1 MSVGADCK
9 VSYRLAGMSCHI
21 LTSSIPFSSLFD
33 NAATGWESD
42 EPYARGLV
50 ISLDFTGMTAT
61 LETEAIPYN
70 KTVSQR

>member
-1 MSVGADCK
+1 M
-9 VSYRLAGMSCHI
+9 
-21 LTSSIPFSSLFD
+21 LTSSIPCSSLFD
-33 NAATGWESD
+33 NAATRWESD